1 MKQLVPADVTPAI
14 AHAKKGSKVLV
25 TGASGFIGVN
35 IVRRLAEKGYDVLG
49 TTRREG
55 GPGPLVDDY
64 LEGLEDVTWI
74 TLDLRDSQKVMNIAK
89 AHNIAG
95 IIHAAVFTP
104 ASRELE
110 QTRSRDILESN
121 LMGTVNTLELA
132 KEASVGRY
140 VYVSSSGVY
149 GSNGDPTEP
158 VPESSPAPYLQPGGF
173 YRTTKIACERL
184 TEYYG
189 RLFPVTTTSMRVGA
203 PYGSMER
210 PTGSRHR
217 MGPVYRLLELILTE
231 GRDCLRV
238 RELDYTR
245 DWTYAMD
252 TASCLV
258 AGLEAPAPLSPIYN
272 VTCGI
277 NSSLREIITAIQ
289 AVPGVDF
296 EWEEV
301 GKDENADFPDR
312 VGIRRGPLSIEKAR
326 RELGFEPQ
334 YDLKR
339 GIRAYV
345 DWWKGVTER
354 GLWPEG

>member
-1 MKQLVPADVTPAI
+1 MRGN
-14 AHAKKGSKVLV
+14 GSKVLV
-25 TGASGFIGVN
+25 TGASGFIGINV
-35 IVRRLAEKGYDVLG
+35 VKRLAEKGYTVLG
-49 TTRREG
+49 TTRRKG
-55 GPGPLVDDY
+55 GPGPLADDY
-64 LEGLEDVTWI
+64 LEDLDDSITWI
-74 TLDLRDSQKVMNIAK
+74 TIDLRDSERVMNIAETHDIK
-89 AHNIAG
+89 G

-132 KEASVGRY
+132 KEAGVDRY
-140 VYVSSSGVY
+140 VYISSSGVY
-149 GSNGDPTEP
+149 GSTGDPTEP
-158 VPESSPAPYLQPGGF
+158 VLESSPAPYLQAGGF

-184 TEYYG
+184 TEHYN
-189 RLFPVTTTSMRVGA
+189 RLFQMTTTSMRVGA

-217 MGPVYRLLELILTE
+217 MGPIYRLLELILTE
-231 GRDCLRV
+231 GRDRLQV

-245 DWTYAMD
+245 DWTFAMD

-258 AGLEAPAPLSPIYN
+258 AGLETPAPISQLYN

-277 NSSLREIITAIQ
+277 NSSLREILTAIHE
-289 AVPGVDF
+289 VPGVDF
-296 EWEEV
+296 EWEEA
-301 GKDENADFPDR
+301 GNDEDADFPDS

-326 RELGFEPQ
+326 SELGFEPQ

-339 GIRAYV
+339 GIRDYV
-345 DWWKGVTER
+345 DWWQGVTEK
-354 GLWPEG
+354 GLWPEA

>member
-1 MKQLVPADVTPAI
+1 MRGDS
-14 AHAKKGSKVLV
+14 SKVLV

-35 IVRRLAEKGYDVLG
+35 VVKCLAEKGYSVLG
-49 TTRREG
+49 TTRRIDG

-64 LEGLEDVTWI
+64 LEGLGDRVEWI
-74 TLDLRDSQKVMNIAK
+74 TLDLRDSEKVADIGED
-89 AHNIAG
+89 HDIGG

-110 QTRSRDILESN
+110 QMRSRDILESN

-132 KEASVGRY
+132 KEAVVCHY

-149 GSNGDPTEP
+149 GSTGNSTES
-158 VPESSPAPYLQPGGF
+158 VPESSPGPYLQASGF

-184 TEYYG
+184 TEHYNN
-189 RLFPVTTTSMRVGA
+189 LFPITTTSMRVGA
-203 PYGSMER
+203 PYGCMER

-217 MGPVYRLLELILTE
+217 MGPIYRLLELILTE
-231 GRDCLRV
+231 KRDMLKV

-245 DWTYAMD
+245 DWTFAMD

-258 AGLEAPAPLSPIYN
+258 AGLETPPPISRLYN
-272 VTCGI
+272 VTRGI
-277 NSSLREIITAIQ
+277 NSSLREILSAIQ
-289 AVPGVDF
+289 KVPGVDF

-301 GKDENADFPDR
+301 RNAEEADFPES
-312 VGIRRGPLSIEKAR
+312 VGIRRGPLNIEKAR
-326 RELGFEPQ
+326 SELGFTPQ

-345 DWWKGVTER
+345 DWWKGVMEK
-354 GLWPEG
+354 GLWP